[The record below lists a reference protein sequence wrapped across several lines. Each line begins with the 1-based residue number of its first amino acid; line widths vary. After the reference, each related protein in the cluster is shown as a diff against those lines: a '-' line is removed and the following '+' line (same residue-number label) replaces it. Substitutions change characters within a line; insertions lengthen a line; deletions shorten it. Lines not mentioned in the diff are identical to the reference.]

1 MRAVWPCSARFSR
14 GSGGAVFVA
23 TWRAASRFKGRAAL
37 RFQKNASRLGW
48 RAAARLKGRVAV
60 GGIFALFFFE
70 VGGGIFALRRPRPYS
85 RGERDAARRL
95 PPKEVVEELGEA
107 DAEAAYPDG
116 QADGRPLDA
125 VHQAL

>member
-1 MRAVWPCSARFSR
+1 M
-14 GSGGAVFVA
+14 
-23 TWRAASRFKGRAAL
+23 
-37 RFQKNASRLGW
+37 
-48 RAAARLKGRVAV
+48 

-70 VGGGIFALRRPRPYS
+70 VGGGIFARTAKTRPYS
-85 RGERDAARRL
+85 RDERDVARRL
-95 PPKEVVEELGEA
+95 SPKEVGEELREA

>member
-1 MRAVWPCSARFSR
+1 MVAARADARRMALFRAFFARF
-14 GSGGAVFVA
+14 GGAVFVA
-23 TWRAASRFKGRAAL
+23 TWRAAS

-60 GGIFALFFFE
+60 GGIFALFFLRWAGE
-70 VGGGIFALRRPRPYS
+70 SSRGLRRPRPYS
-85 RGERDAARRL
+85 RGERGVARWL